1 MCIGHSNHYNL
12 VNHIFVSFCQNAI
25 FVLQIFCATFFFLKT
40 NSVTT
45 IQEDL
50 RKILTCNPVVVVVV
64 FFVCLF
70 LLLFFFCGQGIFSK
84 DRACVWYHLRGV
96 CLRCVA
102 LYGTI
107 WTIQKCKKHPWR
119 SVTFS
124 KAPGLLKVTLLWV
137 IFHVF

>member
-1 MCIGHSNHYNL
+1 MCIGHNNHYNL

-64 FFVCLF
+64 FFFVCLF
-70 LLLFFFCGQGIFSK
+70 VFAFVLFLWPGYIFERQGM
-84 DRACVWYHLRGV
+84 RAVSLERGMFEMRCAIWYHLDN
-96 CLRCVA
+96 
-102 LYGTI
+102 
-107 WTIQKCKKHPWR
+107 
-119 SVTFS
+119 
-124 KAPGLLKVTLLWV
+124 LKM
-137 IFHVF
+137 